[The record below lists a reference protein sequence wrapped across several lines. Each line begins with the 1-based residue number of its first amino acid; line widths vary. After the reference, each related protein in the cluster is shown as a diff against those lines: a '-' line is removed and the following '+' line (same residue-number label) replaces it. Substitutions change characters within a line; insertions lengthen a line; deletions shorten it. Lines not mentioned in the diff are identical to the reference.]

1 MGRRRWHN
9 APAVSTDHPWGS
21 LGFPFAGTRRTQT
34 ENGRNYYIG
43 VNQWLIDDPEPPGT
57 FQKCS
62 CKANQA
68 CDAVRSLFRK
78 HNHSVMI

>member
-1 MGRRRWHN
+1 M
-9 APAVSTDHPWGS
+9 
-21 LGFPFAGTRRTQT
+21 
-34 ENGRNYYIG
+34 G

-62 CKANQA
+62 CKANQG